1 MNTNKDI
8 NSLISLKRLSANDDY
23 YNLVFKKTERIA
35 SAVFYILAHATRDDR
50 TRVHYDNVS
59 DKAMALHAA
68 VIETL
73 NLFENQIEDGL
84 YPLKQ
89 ALVVLGSSLKIAI
102 AARLITS
109 DIELVID
116 EEIDSVLRHLRHHY
130 GTDAHLTIGQ
140 KNQPLNTQTPRVVR
154 PRRTRPNIPANDF
167 SSDAILVYSDLS
179 DRTSRIKTVLDAK
192 PEATIKDLSDII
204 TDVSAK
210 TIQRDLNSLIERGE
224 VIRQG
229 ERRWSRYS
237 IAK

>member
-1 MNTNKDI
+1 MQNNKD
-8 NSLISLKRLSANDDY
+8 NTSLITLNRLSANDDY

-35 SAVFYILAHATRDDR
+35 SAVFYILSHATIDER

-59 DKAMALHAA
+59 DKAMALHTA

-73 NLFENQIEDGL
+73 NLFESQLEDGL

-89 ALVVLGSSLKIAI
+89 ALVVLESTLKIAV
-102 AARLITS
+102 AARLLTA

-130 GTDAHLTIGQ
+130 TGRSEGVLIRNNAQ
-140 KNQPLNTQTPRVVR
+140 NSNTARTLPR
-154 PRRTRPNIPANDF
+154 PRRARPNIPANDF

-237 IAK
+237 IVK

>member
-1 MNTNKDI
+1 MQSNKD
-8 NSLISLKRLSANDDY
+8 NNGLISLKRLSANDDY

-35 SAVFYILAHATRDDR
+35 SAVFYILSHVTIDERN
-50 TRVHYDNVS
+50 RVHYDNVS
-59 DKAMALHAA
+59 DKAMALHSA

-73 NLFENQIEDGL
+73 NLFDNQLEDGL

-89 ALVVLGSSLKIAI
+89 ALVVLESTLKIAI
-102 AARLITS
+102 AARLISS
-109 DIELVID
+109 DIEIVID

-130 GTDAHLTIGQ
+130 TNESHLSLGQ
-140 KNQPLNTQTPRVVR
+140 TSNQTNTNPRPIPR

-179 DRTSRIKTVLDAK
+179 DRTSRIKTVLEAK
-192 PEATIKDLSDII
+192 PDATIKDLSDII

>member
-1 MNTNKDI
+1 MQQAAYFLHL
-8 NSLISLKRLSANDDY
+8 LIDA
-23 YNLVFKKTERIA
+23 
-35 SAVFYILAHATRDDR
+35 AVFYILSHVTIDER

-59 DKAMALHAA
+59 DKAMALHAT

-73 NLFENQIEDGL
+73 NLFENQIEEGL

-89 ALVVLGSSLKIAI
+89 ALDVLGSTLKIAI

-109 DIELVID
+109 DIEVVID

-130 GTDAHLTIGQ
+130 LPGTYLTLGQHSAHA
-140 KNQPLNTQTPRVVR
+140 NATPRPVPR
-154 PRRTRPNIPANDF
+154 PRRTRPNIPANDL

-179 DRTSRIKTVLDAK
+179 DRTSRIKTVLEAK

-229 ERRWSRYS
+229 ERRWSKYS
-237 IAK
+237 IVR